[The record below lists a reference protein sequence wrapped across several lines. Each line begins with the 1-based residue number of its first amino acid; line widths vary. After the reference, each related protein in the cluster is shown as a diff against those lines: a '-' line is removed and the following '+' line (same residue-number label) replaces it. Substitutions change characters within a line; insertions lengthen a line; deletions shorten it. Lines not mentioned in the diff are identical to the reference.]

1 MIAALINPSTQK
13 EHNVVNVTTSSNPAL
28 QNSNSIASNAG
39 NVTSHPSSIVSNAV
53 YKEMSEDED
62 DHIILIGSAE
72 INKNKLK
79 SLLGKA
85 SSLFKR
91 KGNKHDDDDKT
102 ISIANFELKK

>member
-1 MIAALINPSTQK
+1 
-13 EHNVVNVTTSSNPAL
+13 
-28 QNSNSIASNAG
+28 
-39 NVTSHPSSIVSNAV
+39 
-53 YKEMSEDED
+53 MSEDED